1 MKNYFCGWY
10 FKCQSKE
17 KTLAIIPAFHKSRDN
32 RSSSL
37 QVITDVNAWNISL
50 PYNELKINQHSFN
63 IQTKNSHFGKYGM
76 ELNINEPNISITGSV
91 SFGKLLPIRYDIMG
105 PFRYVP
111 FMQCRHSVVSMMHTV
126 NGKIKIND
134 TDYVFEN
141 SLGYIEGDKGYS
153 FPKKYIWTHC
163 FFENGSLMLSVATI
177 PFGLFNFTGII
188 CVIMYNN
195 KEYRLATYLGAKIIK
210 VTENEVIIKQNDM
223 LLEIRLIK
231 RCSLPLLAPQRGNM
245 IRTIHESASCIA
257 YYRFTHKNQSVFEFV
272 SDKASFEHEFS

>member
-37 QVITDVNAWNISL
+37 QIITDSDAWNISL
-50 PYNELKINQHSFN
+50 PYNELKINRHSFN
-63 IQTKNSHFGKYGM
+63 IQTKNSYFGKYGM
-76 ELNINEPNISITGSV
+76 ELNINEPNISINGSV
-91 SFGKLLPIRYDIMG
+91 SFGELLPIKYDIMG

-111 FMQCRHSVVSMMHTV
+111 FMQCRHSIVSMMHTV

-134 TDYVFEN
+134 TDYVFDN

-153 FPKKYIWTHC
+153 FPKKYIWTQC
-163 FFENGSLMLSVATI
+163 FFENSSLMLSVASI

-188 CVIMYNN
+188 CVIMYNK

-210 VTENEVIIKQNDM
+210 ITGNEVIIKQNDM

-231 RCSLPLLAPQRGNM
+231 RCALPLLAPQKGNM
-245 IRTIHESASCIA
+245 IRTIHESASCVA
-257 YYRFTHKNQSVFEFV
+257 YYRFTHKNQAVFEFV
-272 SDKASFEHEFS
+272 SDKASFEYEFM